1 MVRPR
6 VSESD
11 RAHFRAI
18 GAVSGPLPE
27 DGPPRSLV
35 EMFERLD
42 AIRRSLGPAA
52 RPGLAGEDEAE
63 LEAHLRVLRR
73 GQEIRQRGENDP
85 RGVA

>member
-18 GAVSGPLPE
+18 GAASGPLPE

-42 AIRRSLGPAA
+42 AIRRRLGPAA

>member
-18 GAVSGPLPE
+18 GAASGPLPE

-42 AIRRSLGPAA
+42 AIRRQLGPAA